1 VSAGTGWRE
10 SSDHCDIAFDGEG
23 YTMQTLSRWVGRHR
37 LAVFFVLAFAI
48 SWSSLVPVALGLMP
62 HMEFL
67 PCGPLVAAVIV
78 IGLAEGAAGYRSWGR
93 RLIRWR
99 VGIQWWI
106 VAVTL
111 PVGVHLAAAGL
122 NSGLGGPA
130 VELAALSWSSVLGA
144 FALRL
149 VMPLDGPF
157 GEEPGWRGFAVPEMQ
172 RRWSPLGTA
181 ALLGVLVASWHL
193 PLVFDGNLDGAVE
206 LATTFVV
213 TFVYVWLFNR
223 TGGSTLLVIVF
234 HSAEGL
240 VQENAF
246 GATGADLARSVW
258 LTLGVWTAV
267 ALAVVVFDRAA
278 WRRPGVQAERP
289 VPSVRESAVA
299 AAATP

>member
-1 VSAGTGWRE
+1 MA
-10 SSDHCDIAFDGEG
+10 
-23 YTMQTLSRWVGRHR
+23 WVRR
-37 LAVFFVLAFAI
+37 ARDAA
-48 SWSSLVPVALGLMP
+48 
-62 HMEFL
+62 
-67 PCGPLVAAVIV
+67 PLVAA
-78 IGLAEGAAGYRSWGR
+78 GHRGPARRPR
-93 RLIRWR
+93 RL
-99 VGIQWWI
+99 
-106 VAVTL
+106 
-111 PVGVHLAAAGL
+111 LA
-122 NSGLGGPA
+122 
-130 VELAALSWSSVLGA
+130 
-144 FALRL
+144 F
-149 VMPLDGPF
+149 
-157 GEEPGWRGFAVPEMQ
+157 
-172 RRWSPLGTA
+172 
-181 ALLGVLVASWHL
+181 

-289 VPSVRESAVA
+289 VPSVRESA